1 MSKEEESP
9 LDHDLR
15 LTKKIGTTLG
25 AISLLGAVASNSPVD
40 TKPLDK
46 RSIPEISTELAS
58 RTQPP
63 TQNNS
68 NEKTTRYMEFI
79 GEQRRKE
86 RAPSGQEIG

>member
-9 LDHDLR
+9 LDYDLR

-40 TKPLDK
+40 TKPLDE
-46 RSIPEISTELAS
+46 RRIPEISTELAS

-63 TQNNS
+63 AQNNS
-68 NEKTTRYMEFI
+68 DEKTTRYMEFI
-79 GEQRRKE
+79 SEQRRKE
-86 RAPSGQEIG
+86 RAP